1 MWSSLGNVTFTGP
14 WVVAPCTKLHVVTTQ
29 KNIILNIQ
37 AIRLMSVTN
46 CEYRFF
52 FFFNEGRTEGVVE
65 ITPPAPIRLQWNLEP
80 PCFAAIEVSYQVRWR
95 IWTVNEANFLDLELR
110 HYFLLKHSVGKIKQC
125 HWCMGDRFWQGKTKV
140 LVKNRPHCL
149 FAYQKSY
156 MNWPGIEPLP
166 PGWEASDKPPEP
178 ILRLSQQVCHDVTL
192 YDAGHTSW
200 SAAL

>member
-52 FFFNEGRTEGVVE
+52 RYTNEGRTEGVVE

-80 PCFAAIEVSYQVRWR
+80 PCFAAIELSYQVRRR

-140 LVKNRPHCL
+140 LVKNRP
-149 FAYQKSY
+149 
-156 MNWPGIEPLP
+156 PLP
-166 PGWEASDKPPEP
+166 VCLPK
-178 ILRLSQQVCHDVTL
+178 ILHELAWDWTLAFRLRSQWQTTRANFEVVTTGL
-192 YDAGHTSW
+192 PWCDAVRRRPYIMI
-200 SAAL
+200 AAL